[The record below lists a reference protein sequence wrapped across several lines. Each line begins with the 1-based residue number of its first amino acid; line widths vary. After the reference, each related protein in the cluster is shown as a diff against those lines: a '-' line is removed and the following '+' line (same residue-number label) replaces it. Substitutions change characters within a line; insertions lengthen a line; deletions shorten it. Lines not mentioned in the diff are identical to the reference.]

1 MAIVKFELSLSEGIR
16 WPQECAVCGGPAG
29 RTARASCSVS
39 RNLRYRVVYLGWTQ
53 NRVSVSYPVCSK
65 HRWLAWALGAIT
77 QRSLV
82 NLAIGFLVTFFFAFG
97 VILPLVAWF
106 ANGIRLENPSGAIYM
121 FIIFVV
127 VLGVFLWS
135 QRSVPVRIKDV
146 TDETMK
152 LWFARPG
159 FASAFLRL
167 NEPAA
172 TAHRKST

>member
-1 MAIVKFELSLSEGIR
+1 MAIVKFELSQSEGMH

-39 RNLRYRVVYLGWTQ
+39 RNLKYRVVYLGWTQ
-53 NRVSVSYPVCSK
+53 HRVSVSYPVCSK
-65 HRWLAWALGAIT
+65 HRWLAWALGVIT

-82 NLAIGFLVTFFFAFG
+82 NLAISFLVTLFFAFG

-106 ANGIRLENPSGAIYM
+106 TSGIRLENPSGGIYM
-121 FIIFVV
+121 SIIFLVC
-127 VLGVFLWS
+127 LALFLWS

-146 TDETMK
+146 TDETMR

-172 TAHRKST
+172 SADRK